1 MSLKHKKRANIKL
14 DNKDESKIDVK
25 YFFLTSIHNYHS
37 ATETHLFHVLPFKVE
52 ANDKLRRRCN
62 YLCLLGPADFSYLIG
77 IIFSTTCFF
86 RNISAMGCILFV
98 LAVCLVIPSI
108 HGFCFSSFGR
118 VDVTGKKKI
127 SFFSYSHPSIII
139 LTKILGI
146 FFFTW
151 VQKNLWK
158 IANHF
163 NHRKNKYFDI
173 VDIRVT

>member
-14 DNKDESKIDVK
+14 ENKDESKTDVK

-37 ATETHLFHVLPFKVE
+37 ATKTHLFHVVLPFKVE

-62 YLCLLGPADFSYLIG
+62 YLCLLGPADCTYLIG

-127 SFFSYSHPSIII
+127 SFFSYSHARIII

-146 FFFTW
+146 LFILEFKKTCE
-151 VQKNLWK
+151 KL
-158 IANHF
+158 
-163 NHRKNKYFDI
+163 
-173 VDIRVT
+173 

>member
-14 DNKDESKIDVK
+14 DNKDESKTDVK

-37 ATETHLFHVLPFKVE
+37 ATKTHLFHVVLPFKVE

-62 YLCLLGPADFSYLIG
+62 YLCLLGPADCSYLIE

-118 VDVTGKKKI
+118 VDVTGKKKKV
-127 SFFSYSHPSIII
+127 SFHTLMQASLSSLRYWGYFF
-139 LTKILGI
+139 LLELKKTCVKI
-146 FFFTW
+146 
-151 VQKNLWK
+151 V
-158 IANHF
+158 NHF
-163 NHRKNKYFDI
+163 NHLKQIF
-173 VDIRVT
+173 

>member
-14 DNKDESKIDVK
+14 ENKDESKIDVK

-37 ATETHLFHVLPFKVE
+37 ATKTHLFHVVLPFKVE

-62 YLCLLGPADFSYLIG
+62 YLCLLGPADCSYLIE

-98 LAVCLVIPSI
+98 LGVCLVIPSI

-118 VDVTGKKKI
+118 VDVTGKKNK
-127 SFFSYSHPSIII
+127 FLFI
-139 LTKILGI
+139 LSCKHHYPHYDIGDIFLLELKKILWI
-146 FFFTW
+146 ISTIE
-151 VQKNLWK
+151 KPNIL
-158 IANHF
+158 IL
-163 NHRKNKYFDI
+163 
-173 VDIRVT
+173 